1 MFYFNK
7 YETRTFELA
16 KLIKREE
23 DVNVLYNVHV
33 YLKLIKREGDV
44 NVLYNVYVYLNV
56 RKMLMYCILY
66 MFT

>member
-1 MFYFNK
+1 MKNKLFSSEMFYFNK

-23 DVNVLYNVHV
+23 DVNVLYNV
-33 YLKLIKREGDV
+33 
-44 NVLYNVYVYLNV
+44 YVYLNA
-56 RKMLMYCILY
+56 RKMLMYCIMY

>member
-7 YETRTFELA
+7 YETRDFELA

-23 DVNVLYNVHV
+23 
-33 YLKLIKREGDV
+33 DV

-56 RKMLMYCILY
+56 RKMLMYCIL
-66 MFT
+66 